1 VSRGV
6 NVCAICRMAKKLE
19 LPGMLPWAG
28 TAVSRVS
35 SATAGAA
42 RESTS
47 VAADTAAIEARPT
60 LLLNEVFT

>member
-1 VSRGV
+1 
-6 NVCAICRMAKKLE
+6 
-19 LPGMLPWAG
+19 
-28 TAVSRVS
+28 VS